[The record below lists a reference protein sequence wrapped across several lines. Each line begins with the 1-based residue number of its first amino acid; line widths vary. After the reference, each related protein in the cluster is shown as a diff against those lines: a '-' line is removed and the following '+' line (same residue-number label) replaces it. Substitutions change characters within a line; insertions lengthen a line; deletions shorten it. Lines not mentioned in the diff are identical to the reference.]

1 MTDQKRKEINSL
13 GKVSAAIEVL
23 KDMHFIKGAMTEEE
37 SSVMMEI
44 LYKWHDELNGRV
56 ERL

>member
-23 KDMHFIKGAMTEEE
+23 KDMHFIKGAMTVEE

-44 LYKWHDELNGRV
+44 LYKWEGELNGRV
-56 ERL
+56 G